1 MRRVS
6 AILLSSFLAL
16 SLTACKRKQLEADLA
31 RTKAELANAQ
41 QQIEKLNGE
50 NQTYQERIGQLE
62 DELKKLNDQIG
73 DLAQKEG
80 MTAKELAEL
89 RAEKAKREA
98 ELKVYK
104 DLFARLKA
112 LVDAGTIEVAFRKG
126 RMVVKLSEA
135 ILFDSGKT
143 KLKPE
148 GQAAVAQLVPALKS
162 VGDREF
168 LVAGHTDN
176 VPIKT
181 ARFRSNWEL
190 STARAVVFVN
200 QMIDQGY
207 PASQLG
213 AAGYAEQDPVSDNS
227 TPEGR
232 SQNRRIEIV
241 LMPLL
246 GEIPGM
252 QEMLTGGK
260 KADKAEKP
268 DKIEAKPAK

>member
-1 MRRVS
+1 MPRIHV
-6 AILLSSFLAL
+6 ILISSLLAL
-16 SLTACKRKQLEADLA
+16 CVTGCKRKQLEADLA
-31 RTKAELANAQ
+31 KAQAQLADART
-41 QQIEKLNGE
+41 QIEKISGE
-50 NQTYQERIGQLE
+50 NQTYKERISQLE
-62 DELKKLNDQIG
+62 GELAKLNGEIG
-73 DLAQKEG
+73 DLAQREG

-104 DLFARLKA
+104 DLFGRLKA

-126 RMVVKLSEA
+126 RMVVKLSEN

-143 KLKPE
+143 KLKAE
-148 GQAAVAQLVPALKS
+148 GEAAVAQLVPALKT
-162 VGDREF
+162 VGEREF

-176 VPIKT
+176 IPIKT

-200 QMIDQGY
+200 QMVGQGY
-207 PASQLG
+207 PPGQLG
-213 AAGYAEQDPVSDNS
+213 AAGFGEFDPVSDNAA
-227 TPEGR
+227 PEGR
-232 SQNRRIEIV
+232 AQNRRIEIV

-252 QEMLTGGK
+252 KEMLTGGSK
-260 KADKAEKP
+260 KKP
-268 DKIEAKPAK
+268 S

>member
-6 AILLSSFLAL
+6 ALFLSSVLVF
-16 SLTACKRKQLEADLA
+16 TITGCKRKELERDLA
-31 RTKAELANAQ
+31 KARAELVDART
-41 QQIEKLNGE
+41 QIEKLKGE
-50 NQTYQERIGQLE
+50 NQTYQEKVAQLE
-62 DELKKLNDQIG
+62 GELKKLNAQLG
-73 DLAQKEG
+73 DLAQREG

-89 RAEKAKREA
+89 RAEKAMRDA

-126 RMVVKLSEA
+126 RMIVKLSEA

-143 KLKPE
+143 KLKAE
-148 GQAAVAQLVPALKS
+148 GEAAIAQLVPALKS

-168 LVAGHTDN
+168 LVSGHTDN
-176 VPIKT
+176 IPIKT

-200 QMIDQGY
+200 QMIGQGY
-207 PASQLG
+207 PPGQLG
-213 AAGYAEQDPVSDNS
+213 AAGFGEFDPVTDNS
-227 TPEGR
+227 TPESR
-232 SQNRRIEIV
+232 AQNRRIEIV

-246 GEIPGM
+246 GDIPGM
-252 QEMLTGGK
+252 QEMLTGSGGGK
-260 KADKAEKP
+260 KKSE
-268 DKIEAKPAK
+268 